1 MDRIGK
7 DLDNPNMSH
16 LVSPVPVYALYGEQ
30 AELPF
35 ADRLHWETLA
45 SRSSLHDF
53 RIGAHRHEQLFQ
65 VLHLT
70 DGVAE
75 VTLENSVRTIAPP
88 AVVIVPALTIHAYRF
103 ARDVGGTVLTL
114 FETDIRAMLDAH
126 AETLGSLSAPEII
139 TGTHRDL
146 AQAMADL
153 LAEAGR
159 AGGAGEA
166 RGLALSG
173 RLSLLLAELV
183 RASRQAVA
191 ANRPLPQPAVRHA
204 RAFQQLVEQEF
215 ASQRPLAFYAAAL
228 GVTPGH
234 LNRLTRAVLGAS
246 AMSIVERRVMH
257 EARRLLVFTTMPV
270 KQVAYALGYADPAYF
285 SRAFS
290 RSAGLPPERFRAQSI
305 AAARPV
311 RPEGRTANA
320 R

>member
-1 MDRIGK
+1 MDRTGK
-7 DLDNPNMSH
+7 DLDNPHMSH

-70 DGVAE
+70 AGVAE

-88 AVVIVPALTIHAYRF
+88 ALVIVPALTIHAYRF
-103 ARDVGGTVLTL
+103 APDVGGTVLTL

-139 TGTHRDL
+139 TGANPAL
-146 AQAMADL
+146 AQVMADL
-153 LAEAGR
+153 LAE

-204 RAFQQLVEQEF
+204 RAFQRLVEQEF

-246 AMSIVERRVMH
+246 AMSVVERRVMH

-305 AAARPV
+305 APARLV
-311 RPEGRTANA
+311 RPEGRTAGA